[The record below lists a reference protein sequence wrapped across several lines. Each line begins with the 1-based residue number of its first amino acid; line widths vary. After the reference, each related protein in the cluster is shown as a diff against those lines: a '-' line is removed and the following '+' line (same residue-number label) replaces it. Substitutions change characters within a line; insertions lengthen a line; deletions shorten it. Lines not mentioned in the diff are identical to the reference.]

1 MKPVAITA
9 FTATSTLGRG
19 NAAMLD
25 ALRRGKGGLKAN
37 DFDRAELRAWI
48 GRVAGL
54 EDEPIT
60 GALAEYDC
68 RNNRLAQ
75 IGLAQDGFR
84 EAVLNAK
91 DRYGAKR
98 VAVLLGTSTSG
109 ILQTE
114 LAYRRRDAQGDLPD
128 VRYRHAQN
136 LYSMT
141 DFVRR
146 ALALEGPSMTIS
158 TACSS
163 SAKVFASAAR
173 YLEAGIADAA
183 VVGGVDSLCLT
194 TMHGFTSLQLV
205 SDEPCRPFDA
215 ARKGMSIGEAAGYA
229 LLEKIEPHKIALL
242 GYGESSDAYHM
253 STPQPEGEGAL
264 GAMRQALSRAGVEPG
279 DIDYVNAHGTAT
291 PANDR
296 AEDRALVRLFGKR
309 VPVSST
315 KGFTGHTLGAAG
327 IVEAIVCF
335 LALEH
340 GFIPATLNSSALEP
354 GLESM
359 ILLQNRPARVK
370 RALSNSFGFGGSNCS
385 LVFGGIGL
393 LAPGLE
399 GWPAGARVLSGE
411 AAFAPAAVQRPVA
424 TLLPPA
430 ERRRCAP
437 SVAWALAVAQEAV
450 AQSGLDAG
458 DVRHGVRFERWRR
471 RHRPSPVHRAGDA
484 GRRGVAHRLPQFR
497 AQRRHRLL
505 EHRRAF
511 AARRPPRSAR
521 TTARSPPVCSRPPV
535 RSLSRPVQCCSSWS
549 TCPTR
554 HRSRPTG
561 RCGTGLRQRSPSRRE
576 QRWRFPW
583 TMARPTR
590 CHWAIFEAT
599 RPLPA
604 CRYWRRS
611 PALAKRWS
619 GSPYTSARCRC

>member
-1 MKPVAITA
+1 MKPLAVTA
-9 FTATSTLGRG
+9 YTATSALGRG
-19 NAAMLD
+19 KGAMLD
-25 ALRRGKGGLKAN
+25 ALRHGKGGLKAN

-54 EDEPIT
+54 EEAPL
-60 GALAEYDC
+60 ARPLAEFDC

-75 IGLAQDGFR
+75 LGLAQDGFR
-84 EAVLNAK
+84 DEVLKAK
-91 DRYGAKR
+91 NRYGPKR

-114 LAYRRRDAQGDLPD
+114 LAYRRRSGEGDLPD
-128 VRYRHAQN
+128 LRYRHAQN

-146 ALALEGPSMTIS
+146 TLALEGPAMTVS

-173 YLEAGIADAA
+173 YIEAGIVDAA

-194 TMHGFTSLQLV
+194 TMHGFSSLQLV

-215 ARKGMSIGEAAGYA
+215 ARKGMSIGEAAGFA
-229 LLEKIEPHKIALL
+229 LVEHGSSNLSLL

-264 GAMRQALSRAGVEPG
+264 GAMRQALSRAGLQPA

-335 LALEH
+335 LTLEH
-340 GFIPATLNSSALEP
+340 GFVPATLNSSAVEP

-359 ILLQNRPARVK
+359 ILLENRPARVK

-385 LVFGGIGL
+385 LVFG
-393 LAPGLE
+393 A
-399 GWPAGARVLSGE
+399 
-411 AAFAPAAVQRPVA
+411 
-424 TLLPPA
+424 
-430 ERRRCAP
+430 
-437 SVAWALAVAQEAV
+437 
-450 AQSGLDAG
+450 
-458 DVRHGVRFERWRR
+458 
-471 RHRPSPVHRAGDA
+471 
-484 GRRGVAHRLPQFR
+484 
-497 AQRRHRLL
+497 
-505 EHRRAF
+505 
-511 AARRPPRSAR
+511 
-521 TTARSPPVCSRPPV
+521 
-535 RSLSRPVQCCSSWS
+535 
-549 TCPTR
+549 
-554 HRSRPTG
+554 
-561 RCGTGLRQRSPSRRE
+561 
-576 QRWRFPW
+576 
-583 TMARPTR
+583 
-590 CHWAIFEAT
+590 
-599 RPLPA
+599 
-604 CRYWRRS
+604 
-611 PALAKRWS
+611 
-619 GSPYTSARCRC
+619 

>member
-1 MKPVAITA
+1 MKPLAVTA
-9 FTATSTLGRG
+9 YTATSALGRG
-19 NAAMLD
+19 KAAMLE
-25 ALRRGKGGLKAN
+25 ALRQGKGGLKAN

-54 EDEPIT
+54 EDLPLK
-60 GALAEYDC
+60 GPLADFDC
-68 RNNRLAQ
+68 RNNRLALL
-75 IGLAQDGFR
+75 GLAQDGFIEEVAR
-84 EAVLNAK
+84 ARS
-91 DRYGAKR
+91 RYGKER

-114 LAYRRRDAQGDLPD
+114 LAYRRRDGEGNLPQD

-146 ALALEGPSMTIS
+146 TLELEGPAMTIS

-163 SAKVFASAAR
+163 SAKVFAAAAR
-173 YLEAGIADAA
+173 YIEAGIVDAA

-229 LLEKIEPHKIALL
+229 LVEKNEPQEIALL

-253 STPQPEGEGAL
+253 STPQPDGEGAL
-264 GAMRQALSRAGVEPG
+264 GAMRQALSRAGLEPG

-340 GFIPATLNSSALEP
+340 GFLPATLNSSAVEP

-359 ILLQNRPARVK
+359 ILLENRSAKVR

-385 LVFGGIGL
+385 LVFG
-393 LAPGLE
+393 A
-399 GWPAGARVLSGE
+399 
-411 AAFAPAAVQRPVA
+411 
-424 TLLPPA
+424 
-430 ERRRCAP
+430 
-437 SVAWALAVAQEAV
+437 
-450 AQSGLDAG
+450 
-458 DVRHGVRFERWRR
+458 
-471 RHRPSPVHRAGDA
+471 
-484 GRRGVAHRLPQFR
+484 
-497 AQRRHRLL
+497 
-505 EHRRAF
+505 
-511 AARRPPRSAR
+511 
-521 TTARSPPVCSRPPV
+521 
-535 RSLSRPVQCCSSWS
+535 
-549 TCPTR
+549 
-554 HRSRPTG
+554 
-561 RCGTGLRQRSPSRRE
+561 
-576 QRWRFPW
+576 
-583 TMARPTR
+583 
-590 CHWAIFEAT
+590 
-599 RPLPA
+599 
-604 CRYWRRS
+604 
-611 PALAKRWS
+611 
-619 GSPYTSARCRC
+619 

>member
-1 MKPVAITA
+1 MKPLAVTA
-9 FTATSTLGRG
+9 YTATSALGRG
-19 NAAMLD
+19 KGAMLD

-54 EDEPIT
+54 EDEPI
-60 GALAEYDC
+60 GGPLAEFDC

-75 IGLAQDGFR
+75 LGLAQDGFP
-84 EAVLNAK
+84 EAVHQARK
-91 DRYGAKR
+91 RYGAQR
-98 VAVLLGTSTSG
+98 IAVLLGTSTSG
-109 ILQTE
+109 ILHTE
-114 LAYRRRDAQGDLPD
+114 LAYRRRDADGNLPAD

-141 DFVRR
+141 DYVRR
-146 ALALEGPSMTIS
+146 ALGLEGPAMTVS

-173 YLEAGIADAA
+173 YIEAGIVDAA

-194 TMHGFTSLQLV
+194 TMHGFSSLQLV

-229 LLEKIEPHKIALL
+229 LVEKMAPQKLALL

-264 GAMRQALSRAGVEPG
+264 GAMRQALSRAGLQPA

-327 IVEAIVCF
+327 ILEAIVCF

-340 GFIPATLNSSALEP
+340 AFVPATLNSSAVEP

-359 ILLQNRPARVK
+359 ILLENRAARVK

-385 LVFGGIGL
+385 LVFG
-393 LAPGLE
+393 A
-399 GWPAGARVLSGE
+399 
-411 AAFAPAAVQRPVA
+411 
-424 TLLPPA
+424 
-430 ERRRCAP
+430 
-437 SVAWALAVAQEAV
+437 
-450 AQSGLDAG
+450 
-458 DVRHGVRFERWRR
+458 
-471 RHRPSPVHRAGDA
+471 
-484 GRRGVAHRLPQFR
+484 
-497 AQRRHRLL
+497 
-505 EHRRAF
+505 
-511 AARRPPRSAR
+511 
-521 TTARSPPVCSRPPV
+521 
-535 RSLSRPVQCCSSWS
+535 
-549 TCPTR
+549 
-554 HRSRPTG
+554 
-561 RCGTGLRQRSPSRRE
+561 
-576 QRWRFPW
+576 
-583 TMARPTR
+583 
-590 CHWAIFEAT
+590 
-599 RPLPA
+599 
-604 CRYWRRS
+604 
-611 PALAKRWS
+611 
-619 GSPYTSARCRC
+619 